1 MAYTISLSEIVTQT
15 LTLKSKQEQVDWLK
29 KNDSWALQVAL
40 AIIYDPVRYQWDL
53 PQSVPPY
60 TPSNINESHGM
71 LYREIRKM
79 KYFIKGNAGENLP
92 RLRKE
97 ALFIQML
104 ESVDKGDAKLL
115 EAMLLQK
122 PLKGL
127 AAETINEALGP
138 IITIKE
144 RKARN
149 GKEPKEV

>member
-1 MAYTISLSEIVTQT
+1 MGYTISLSEIVAQT
-15 LTLKSKQEQVDWLK
+15 LTLKTKQEQVDWLK
-29 KNDSWALQVAL
+29 KNNSWSLQVGL
-40 AIIYDPVRYQWDL
+40 AIMYDPERYQWDL
-53 PQSVPPY
+53 PQSIPPY
-60 TPSNINESHGM
+60 TPSNINESHGL
-71 LYREIRKM
+71 LYREMRKM

-92 RLRKE
+92 RIRKE
-97 ALFIQML
+97 ALFVQML

-115 EAMLLQK
+115 ELMLLQK

-127 AAETINEALGP
+127 AAETINEAFGP